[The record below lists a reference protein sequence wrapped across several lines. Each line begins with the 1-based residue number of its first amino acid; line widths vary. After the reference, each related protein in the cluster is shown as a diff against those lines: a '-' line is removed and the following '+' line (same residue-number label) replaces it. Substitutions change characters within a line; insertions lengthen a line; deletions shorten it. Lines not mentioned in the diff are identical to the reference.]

1 MYQSIFIVYINIIIL
16 IYFIILFLY
25 FLEPKT
31 KEISFIFFHIKILN
45 TFYPITFRSIL
56 TYLDKNQP
64 IETFPYFPRLN
75 YTLIF
80 RIRKNSL
87 PTNPSER
94 HSEVDYCV
102 PIHISR
108 QNKSN
113 GRSTFECTRCPKGA
127 FAKLTRKQLW
137 KSIGSQPPLLLT
149 YTGNPR
155 RQYFSFAS

>member
-1 MYQSIFIVYINIIIL
+1 MIYKIIHW
-16 IYFIILFLY
+16 IIHFVIFLY
-25 FLEPKT
+25 FPQNEGNILP
-31 KEISFIFFHIKILN
+31 SFSSYKNSKYLLPNNSIF
-45 TFYPITFRSIL
+45 

-64 IETFPYFPRLN
+64 IETLPCFPRLN
-75 YTLIF
+75 YTLILG
-80 RIRKNSL
+80 IRKNSL

-94 HSEVDYCV
+94 HSEVDYCIR
-102 PIHISR
+102 IHISR

>member
-1 MYQSIFIVYINIIIL
+1 MIYKNYPLNYPFRNIFI
-16 IYFIILFLY
+16 FS
-25 FLEPKT
+25 KT
-31 KEISFIFFHIKILN
+31 KEISFLLFLHIKILN
-45 TFYPITFRSIL
+45 TFYPITFSSIF

-64 IETFPYFPRLN
+64 IETLPCFPRLN
-75 YTLIF
+75 YTLILG
-80 RIRKNSL
+80 IRKNSL

-94 HSEVDYCV
+94 HSEVDYCIR
-102 PIHISR
+102 IHISR